1 MTLLES
7 KWSKGVWVA
16 RFAKLTCH
24 APVTLTGSS
33 LDLGKVL
40 KLKTG
45 KTGSG
50 YVPPPR
56 IDLKSLGLRSSKPP
70 A

>member
-1 MTLLES
+1 M
-7 KWSKGVWVA
+7 WAA

-24 APVTLTGSS
+24 APETLTGSS

-45 KTGSG
+45 ETGSG
-50 YVPPPR
+50 YVPLPR
-56 IDLKSLGLRSSKPP
+56 TDLESLGLRSSKPP